1 MNRILAF
8 LLCIAMLFA
17 LCGCGAGS
25 YHKATDGDL
34 TVSLPEK
41 TDEEKITPPEVLAL
55 LGKWKLVSI
64 VNDGVTTEYKDSY
77 YEFRESGKIK
87 IKLERNTDM
96 GVFSVTENTITIKS
110 GISVF
115 NITYVLNGD
124 TLTLTDQDND
134 IHNLVKISEETP

>member
-8 LLCIAMLFA
+8 ILCIAMLFA

-25 YHKATDGDL
+25 YHKATEGDL

-41 TDEEKITPPEVLAL
+41 IDEEKIISPEVLAL
-55 LGKWKLVSI
+55 AGKWKLVSL

-77 YEFRESGKIK
+77 YEFRESGRIK

-96 GVFSVTENTITIKS
+96 GSFSATENTITIKS
-110 GISVF
+110 GNSRF

-134 IHNLVKISEETP
+134 IHNLVKMTEENP